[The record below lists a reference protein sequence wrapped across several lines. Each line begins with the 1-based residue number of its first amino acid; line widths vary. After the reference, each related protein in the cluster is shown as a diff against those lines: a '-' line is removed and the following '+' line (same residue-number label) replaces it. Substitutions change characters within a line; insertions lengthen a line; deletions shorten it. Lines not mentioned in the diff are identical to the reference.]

1 MGDGNI
7 LGMPLEFCL
16 TSEGENL
23 MKYLVSILLGIALTA
38 CSALAPA
45 QPVVTPQVIIATVLV
60 PVIPTNPPTAIQLVT
75 PLVIRKTPSKVP
87 HASPTPRIE
96 ATAISYDGGSV
107 FTNLTRSADLFAL
120 RCLPDT
126 ITFKVSTPNVY
137 VTIVEF
143 YYRIEDRLSTSI
155 TTWENGGLM
164 KSDGNGN
171 FTIAFPALSVQP
183 DLRSHKAWFDY
194 QFVGINKYGDV
205 VGRSKKI
212 VQQVTYVIDCP

>member
-7 LGMPLEFCL
+7 LVIPLEFCL

-23 MKYLVSILLGIALTA
+23 MKYFVSILLGIALTA

-45 QPVVTPQVIIATVLV
+45 QPAAAPQVIIATVLV
-60 PVIPTNPPTAIQLVT
+60 PVIPTNPPTAIPLAT
-75 PLVIRKTPSKVP
+75 PFVIRKAPSKVP
-87 HASPTPRIE
+87 HASPTPRIK

-126 ITFKVSTPNVY
+126 ITFKLSTPNVY

-155 TTWENGGLM
+155 TAWENGGLM